1 MIVVDASAIVAILT
15 GEPEADALTEALGGA
30 SEIATSPL
38 AVYEATL
45 GLVAHPQAFRRGR
58 RGETSWSSC
67 VWRAIV
73 VQPDRAG
80 NRPCRARGLRSLRQG
95 KRTSGAAQPWGLFRL
110 RSGQGR
116 RRFAPLQGRRFL
128 EDRHRERVLSRRRSP
143 FAQFDRRPCALHIPR
158 PNVRRQSTPRRR
170 PLKGIAFHESR
181 DRRVARQGEDH
192 QQISG
197 QGLRRLRLVRPCEGS
212 RGEGRLGR
220 PGRRF
225 RHALGGRR
233 EGRQAAQRHRRGG
246 QKCRPSH
253 PGDRPGPG
261 RRGHLLAHPRDPEE
275 QEAAQG
281 QARRSRGVQRR
292 DQGRGPGG
300 HAQSARDRRG
310 PRRRLP
316 GASRARLSGRL
327 QPVAGPVA
335 KAARRTLGGARAV
348 GRVAHRLRP
357 GA

>member
-1 MIVVDASAIVAILT
+1 M
-15 GEPEADALTEALGGA
+15 PWTEALGGA

-38 AVYEATL
+38 DDLRSGAGAC
-45 GLVAHPQAFRRGR
+45 AQPQAFLEDAEVRRHGVLASGAR
-58 RGETSWSSC
+58 
-67 VWRAIV
+67 IV
-73 VQPDRAG
+73 VQPDPAG
-80 NRPCRARGLRSLRQG
+80 NRPCRARGLRLATAREEDIRRGSTSVTVSSTLRP
-95 KRTSGAAQPWGLFRL
+95 RPAAL
-110 RSGQGR
+110 RSSTR
-116 RRFAPLQGRRFL
+116 ATI
-128 EDRHRERVLSRRRSP
+128 SRRPTSR
-143 FAQFDRRPCALHIPR
+143 ARPERPPLPVR
-158 PNVRRQSTPRRR
+158 PNLTGGLALSISRDRTVRRQSTPRRR

-225 RHALGGRR
+225 RHALGGRC

-281 QARRSRGVQRR
+281 QARRSCCVQCC
-292 DQGRGPGG
+292 DQGRSPGG
-300 HAQSARDRRG
+300 DAQSARDRRG

-316 GASRARLSGRL
+316 GAPRARLPSRL
-327 QPVAGPVA
+327 QPLAGPVA
-335 KAARRTLGGARAV
+335 KAARRTLGRARAV
-348 GRVAHRLRP
+348 GGVAHRLRP